1 MLLAAHHRNPLGV
14 SSHHRWTQ
22 VSVRYVSSCLSFIPR
37 CSLLPLMG
45 RQTRCGCPTKMKS
58 AGATKT
64 TSYVTKSRTNNRRW
78 VQQGVGEEDGPW
90 RGDARSGRGGNRV
103 RSHPPNHSAFS
114 SRTPPSRPHHTTAD
128 RTHHPT
134 ARSNPFGVTVQRRAG
149 QRSYALLFQVSPR
162 CSSAKISPSQ
172 PARPFSS
179 NARGLQRKLGLADRK
194 S

>member
-1 MLLAAHHRNPLGV
+1 MLLAAYHRNPLGV

-37 CSLLPLMG
+37 RSLLPLMG
-45 RQTRCGCPTKMKS
+45 RQTGCGCPTKMKS
-58 AGATKT
+58 ARATKT

-78 VQQGVGEEDGPW
+78 VQQGVGEEDGHR
-90 RGDARSGRGGNRV
+90 RGDARSDRGGNRV

-114 SRTPPSRPHHTTAD
+114 SHTPPSRPHYTTAD
-128 RTHHPT
+128 RLSCSTQSPVWCCRPE
-134 ARSNPFGVTVQRRAG
+134 ACGAAVIRTVP
-149 QRSYALLFQVSPR
+149 VSPR

-179 NARGLQRKLGLADRK
+179 NTRGLQRKLGLAHRK

>member
-1 MLLAAHHRNPLGV
+1 
-14 SSHHRWTQ
+14 
-22 VSVRYVSSCLSFIPR
+22 
-37 CSLLPLMG
+37 
-45 RQTRCGCPTKMKS
+45 MKS

-114 SRTPPSRPHHTTAD
+114 SHTPPRTHHTTAD

-134 ARSNPFGVTVQRRAG
+134 ARSHPFGVAVCGAAVIRTNFPSISSLLLGQDLSVSASTSLQLQR
-149 QRSYALLFQVSPR
+149 QRSSEEIRAS
-162 CSSAKISPSQ
+162 
-172 PARPFSS
+172 RPE
-179 NARGLQRKLGLADRK
+179 KLGQIPHLPFCAVVVV
-194 S
+194 SEGG